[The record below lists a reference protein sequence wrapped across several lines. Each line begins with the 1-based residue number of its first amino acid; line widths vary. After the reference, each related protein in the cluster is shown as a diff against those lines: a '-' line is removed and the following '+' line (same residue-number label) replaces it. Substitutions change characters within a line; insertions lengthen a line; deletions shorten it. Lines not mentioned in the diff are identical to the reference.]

1 MIETLHKETDLYLS
15 NLREFE
21 QGLTEGEPAWLR
33 GIRHSAWLYFAEAG
47 FPTIRDEEWKYTNL
61 QPLTR
66 TAFHYAAERPELSA
80 GRLGRLR
87 FSNLA
92 PNRLVFVNGHYS
104 PELSDAASLPAG
116 IQARS
121 LADVIRQAPE
131 KLEPHLAKYALFE
144 DQPFNA
150 LNTAF
155 LRDGAYLFIPTNQV
169 VEEPIQLL
177 FLSTSPEAPL
187 VSHPRVLIHAGANSQ
202 ATVIETYLGLEGQ
215 AYFTN
220 PVTEVIAEEGA
231 VIDHYR
237 VQDESAK
244 AFHIGTLQS
253 YQARNSSL
261 TAHSISVG
269 GLLSRNNLT
278 AVLDGQGA
286 DCTLN
291 GLYVLNGDQHVDNHT
306 RLEHAQPHCSSREVY
321 KGVLDERSRAVFHGR
336 ILVRRAAQ
344 KTDSKQTNNNLLLSD
359 QALVNTKPQLEIYAD
374 DVKCTHGAT
383 IGQLDGDALFYLR
396 SRGIGRQAARSLLI
410 YAFASEMI
418 GRVKVR
424 SLREQLDEFLFDR
437 LPRGE
442 LVREAV

>member
-1 MIETLHKETDLYLS
+1 MIEAVHKETDLYLS
-15 NLREFE
+15 NFRQFE
-21 QGLTEGEPAWLR
+21 QSVVDAEPLWLR
-33 GIRHSAWLYFAEAG
+33 GLRHSAWLYFADGG

-61 QPLTR
+61 LPLTR
-66 TAFHYAAERPELSA
+66 TTFAYAPEKPELA
-80 GRLGRLR
+80 AARLSELR
-87 FSNLA
+87 FSNLV
-92 PNRLVFVNGHYS
+92 PNRLVFVNGRYA
-104 PELSDAASLPAG
+104 PELSNTGSLPAAV
-116 IQARS
+116 QARS
-121 LADVIRQAPE
+121 MAEILRETPE
-131 KLEPHLAKYALFE
+131 RLEQHLARYATFE

-155 LRDGAYLFIPTNQV
+155 LRDGAYLSVPANTV

-177 FLSTSPEAPL
+177 FLSTSPQAPL

-202 ATVIETYLGLEGQ
+202 ATIIETYQGLAGEV
-215 AYFTN
+215 YFTN
-220 PVTEVIAEEGA
+220 PVTEVVAEEGS
-231 VIDHYR
+231 VVDHYR
-237 VQDESAK
+237 VQDESTK
-244 AFHIGTLQS
+244 AFHIGTLQLC
-253 YQARNSSL
+253 QARSSSV
-261 TAHSISVG
+261 TTHSISFG

-278 AVLDGQGA
+278 AVLNGQGA

-306 RLEHAQPHCSSREVY
+306 RLEHAQPNCSSREVY

-359 QALVNTKPQLEIYAD
+359 HALVNTKPQLEIYAD

-383 IGQLDGDALFYLR
+383 IGQLDSDALFYLR
-396 SRGIGRQAARSLLI
+396 SRGIGHKAARSLLI

-418 GRVKVR
+418 GRVKVS
-424 SLREQLDEFLFDR
+424 SLRDQLDEFLFDR

-442 LVREAV
+442 LVREAI